1 MGPALFAQ
9 NLYRDVMRILIACDK
24 FKGTLSAAQ
33 ANAAIARALV
43 NDKVQCQAIADG
55 GEGTAALLG
64 EARQASVQTAE
75 VDGPLG
81 EKVIAQFW
89 LTNNTEPNKRLA
101 IFDMSA
107 ASGLQLLANADRDPW
122 QASTYG
128 TGQLLLA
135 AQAAG
140 ADRLL
145 LGLGGS
151 ATNDGG
157 AGLACALGFQFYD
170 ANHTLITDVP
180 SRLNHAAELRAPSAA
195 VLPQIKVTALSD
207 VNNPLLGPQGATQTF
222 GAQKGIQ
229 AGDQER
235 QEQRLAHLAHLTTQC
250 LGSRYEQYTS
260 AGAAGGL
267 GFGLMSFA
275 QATVE
280 SGFERL
286 AVELELDR
294 LVQQSDLVLTGEGSL
309 DAQSLHGKG
318 PGALA
323 ALAKQH
329 QKPCIA
335 LCGRTDNSAA
345 LNEHFVQVLP
355 LVRNN
360 AAPPAD
366 SAAALTALTS
376 AHRATWSN
384 WG

>member
-1 MGPALFAQ
+1 
-9 NLYRDVMRILIACDK
+9 MRILIACDK
-24 FKGTLSAAQ
+24 FKGTLSAVQ
-33 ANAAIARALV
+33 ANAAIAKALI
-43 NDKVQCQAIADG
+43 NDEVQCQAIADG

-64 EARQASVQTAE
+64 EARQGSAQTVA
-75 VDGPLG
+75 VAGPLG
-81 EKVIAQFW
+81 EQVMAQFW
-89 LTNNTEPNKRLA
+89 MTDSTEPNKRLA
-101 IFDMSA
+101 VFDMSA
-107 ASGLQLLANADRDPW
+107 ASGLQLVAASNRDPW
-122 QASTYG
+122 KASTYG

-140 ADRLL
+140 ADEVL

-170 ANHTLITDVP
+170 ANQELITDIP
-180 SRLNHAAELRAPSAA
+180 NRLTEACDLSAPSAA
-195 VLPQIKVTALSD
+195 ALPQITALSD
-207 VNNPLLGPQGATQTF
+207 VSNPLLGPQGATQTF
-222 GAQKGIQ
+222 GAQKGVAAVDQ
-229 AGDQER
+229 AQH
-235 QEQRLAHLAHLTTQC
+235 EQRLAHLAQLTTQC
-250 LGSRYEQYTS
+250 LGTDYEQHTS

-275 QATVE
+275 QATVQ

-286 AVELELDR
+286 AIELELDR
-294 LVQQSDLVLTGEGSL
+294 LVQHSDLVITGEGSL

-318 PGALA
+318 PAALA
-323 ALAKQH
+323 ALAKRH

-345 LNEHFVQVLP
+345 LSEHFAQVLP
-355 LVRNN
+355 LVAHN

-366 SAAALTALTS
+366 SAAALTALTAAQRS
-376 AHRATWSN
+376 TWSG

>member
-1 MGPALFAQ
+1 
-9 NLYRDVMRILIACDK
+9 MRILIACDK

-33 ANAAIARALV
+33 ANAAIAKALV
-43 NDKVQCQAIADG
+43 DDEVRCQAIADG

-64 EARQASVQTAE
+64 EARQASAHTVA
-75 VDGPLG
+75 VAGPQG
-81 EKVIAQFW
+81 EKVTAQFW
-89 LTNNTEPNKRLA
+89 LTSSTERDKRLA

-107 ASGLQLLANADRDPW
+107 ASGLQLIATPNRDPW
-122 QASTYG
+122 KASTYG

-140 ADRLL
+140 ADQVL

-157 AGLACALGFQFYD
+157 AGFACALGFQFYD
-170 ANHTLITDVP
+170 ANHALITDIP
-180 SRLNHAAELRAPSAA
+180 NRLTQATELRAPSASA
-195 VLPQIKVTALSD
+195 LPQIKITALSD
-207 VNNPLLGPQGATQTF
+207 VSNPLLGAHGATQTF
-222 GAQKGIQ
+222 GAQKGI
-229 AGDQER
+229 AASDQEQ
-235 QEQRLAHLAHLTTQC
+235 QEQRLVHLAQLTTQC
-250 LGSRYEQYTS
+250 LGSHYEQHNG

-294 LVQQSDLVLTGEGSL
+294 LVQQADLVITGEGSL

-318 PGALA
+318 PAALA

-335 LCGRTDNSAA
+335 ICGRTDNNAA
-345 LNEHFVQVLP
+345 LSEHFAQVLP
-355 LVRNN
+355 LVASN
-360 AAPPAD
+360 AAAPAD
-366 SAAALTALTS
+366 SAAALTVLTS
-376 AHRATWSN
+376 AQRATWSN